1 MMALQTPSSD
11 QVTGTGVSSSIGNG
25 PRILGISILESEV
38 TTLVTAMRRSN
49 VWSRTDTTPA
59 HPALLS
65 PFLQLKSMLNS
76 SDSLKVGKHSKVLN
90 TCDSLEP
97 NVFLSPFLDVIR
109 SEVVT
114 GPVTGLALDA
124 VHKMLAYELLHPGM
138 KDIASAVENLADAVT
153 HAR

>member
-1 MMALQTPSSD
+1 MALQTPLSD
-11 QVTGTGVSSSIGNG
+11 ESTDLSSSGTISNG
-25 PRILGISILESEV
+25 PGMLGLSILESEV

-76 SDSLKVGKHSKVLN
+76 SESVKAGKNSKILN

>member
-1 MMALQTPSSD
+1 MTEISLSS
-11 QVTGTGVSSSIGNG
+11 TIGLGPGT
-25 PRILGISILESEV
+25 LGLSILESEV

-49 VWSRTDTTPA
+49 VWSRSDTTPA

-65 PFLQLKSMLNS
+65 PFLQLKSILNS
-76 SDSLKVGKHSKVLN
+76 ADNQKSGYND
-90 TCDSLEP
+90 LEP
-97 NVFLSPFLDVIR
+97 NIFLSPFLDVIR

-124 VHKMLAYELLHPGM
+124 VHKMLAYELLHPEM

>member
-1 MMALQTPSSD
+1 MAHQTSRLTED
-11 QVTGTGVSSSIGNG
+11 VIGTGSSSAIGNG
-25 PRILGISILESEV
+25 PGTLGLSILESEV

-49 VWSRTDTTPA
+49 VWSRSDTTPA

-65 PFLQLKSMLNS
+65 PFLQLKSILNS
-76 SDSLKVGKHSKVLN
+76 ADSLNAGKSSKDL

>member
-1 MMALQTPSSD
+1 MAESSLSS
-11 QVTGTGVSSSIGNG
+11 TIGLGPGT
-25 PRILGISILESEV
+25 LGLSILESEV

-49 VWSRTDTTPA
+49 VWSRSDTTPA
-59 HPALLS
+59 HPALLT

-76 SDSLKVGKHSKVLN
+76 ADSLTSVGYN
-90 TCDSLEP
+90 NLEP

-124 VHKMLAYELLHPGM
+124 VHKMLAYELLHPEM

-153 HAR
+153 HARYLIRIS

>member
-1 MMALQTPSSD
+1 MSSE
-11 QVTGTGVSSSIGNG
+11 TNIMTNIGPGT
-25 PRILGISILESEV
+25 LGISILESEV
-38 TTLVTAMRRSN
+38 TKLVTAMRRSN
-49 VWSRTDTTPA
+49 VWSRSDTTPA
-59 HPALLS
+59 HPALLT

-76 SDSLKVGKHSKVLN
+76 ADGTVSTAPKTLN

-109 SEVVT
+109 SDVVT
-114 GPVTGLALDA
+114 GIVTGYALDA
-124 VHKMLAYELLHPGM
+124 VHKMLTYELLHPGM

>member
-1 MMALQTPSSD
+1 MALATRSSGTPMERGP
-11 QVTGTGVSSSIGNG
+11 GT
-25 PRILGISILESEV
+25 LGLSILESEV
-38 TTLVTAMRRSN
+38 TILVTAMRRSN
-49 VWSRTDTTPA
+49 LWSRSDTTAA
-59 HPALLS
+59 HPALLG

-76 SDSLKVGKHSKVLN
+76 SDGLSFHSSSN
-90 TCDSLEP
+90 GPNSWDSLEP
-97 NVFLSPFLDVIR
+97 NVFLGPFLDVIR

>member
-1 MMALQTPSSD
+1 MK
-11 QVTGTGVSSSIGNG
+11 NG
-25 PRILGISILESEV
+25 PCAV
-38 TTLVTAMRRSN
+38 TFDPCGPGRSRRSLAN
-49 VWSRTDTTPA
+49 QTSVVKKIQESA
-59 HPALLS
+59 
-65 PFLQLKSMLNS
+65 KYMKN
-76 SDSLKVGKHSKVLN
+76 SKVLN